1 MKANDDLISRST
13 LLDVG
18 SARKII
24 EVIGNWDELSLKAK
38 SACTRLGVAHKKMIM
53 EAPAVDAA
61 KIIRCEK
68 CRYCFDGVCKNP
80 KNRIAI
86 KVPDFGEHYAYMAE
100 LKVPKDHYC
109 GYAERKKQ

>member
-1 MKANDDLISRST
+1 MKANDDLIYRSA
-13 LLDVG
+13 LLEHIKDVPTW
-18 SARKII
+18 KQI
-24 EVIGNWDELSLKAK
+24 ESGWISPTRYPEGEYDPEDVISSIEN
-38 SACTRLGVAHKKMIM
+38 
-53 EAPAVDAA
+53 APAIDA
-61 KIIRCEK
+61 KELIRCEK
-68 CRYCFDGVCKNP
+68 CRYYFDGVCKNP